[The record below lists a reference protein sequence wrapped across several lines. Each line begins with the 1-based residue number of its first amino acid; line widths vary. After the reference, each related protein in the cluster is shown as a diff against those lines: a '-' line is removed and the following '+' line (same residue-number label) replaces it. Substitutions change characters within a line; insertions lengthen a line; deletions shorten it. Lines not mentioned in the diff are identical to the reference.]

1 MIFDALLW
9 LVIAKFAVMVF
20 EDGMAAARGKT
31 SPRLAQRA
39 AKRAAGGGGSGAGR
53 RVGAAFGDY
62 LAGAAEDA
70 LTAARSS
77 RRQRAARRR
86 GQKAVNGVLVTLDE
100 ADSLFYAD
108 CDLCGWTSRGYQI
121 EVNARAAGAEH
132 TTAEHPTNDRDDQQE
147 KEEEQGVAAQPAPAA
162 PAAGGGRGP
171 RLTVI
176 PGGAAGPSPAT
187 PAEPIPAA
195 AAGTPGQV
203 PTQRPGEPTDVDDQD
218 DATGGSAGGPGVVH
232 TDDHTYC
239 TGCPTCRPPRW
250 GWACACGIRKEGYDT
265 QAQARDAH
273 AEHVRAEANSTDH
286 TVIDGQMVDT
296 TIGGGR
302 PAADTNTTNKKETTM
317 SMNLEAAGP
326 EEIRAAFATAIETT
340 NERAEEL
347 SGVAGVLGEA
357 ADRFE
362 SLEMA
367 PSTIGHLRDAAD
379 QMNTAHGALQASV
392 EELEAALADFNARDG
407 QVAETVADAGNL
419 ASAEVLVG

>member
-39 AKRAAGGGGSGAGR
+39 AKRAAAGGGSGAGR

-108 CDLCGWTSRGYQI
+108 CDLCGWTSRGYQVQ
-121 EVNARAAGAEH
+121 VNAYAAGAEH
-132 TTAEHPTNDRDDQQE
+132 TTAEHPTNDNDDQQE
-147 KEEEQGVAAQPAPAA
+147 EENVAAQPAPAA

-195 AAGTPGQV
+195 TAGTPGQV

-218 DATGGSAGGPGVVH
+218 DATDGSAGGPGVVH

-250 GWACACGIRKEGYDT
+250 GWSCACGTRKEGYDT

-286 TVIDGQMVDT
+286 TVIDGDLVDT
-296 TIGGGR
+296 TTGGGR
-302 PAADTNTTNKKETTM
+302 PATDTTTTKKETTM

-340 NERAEEL
+340 NERAEEVA
-347 SGVAGVLGEA
+347 GVAGVLGEA

-367 PSTIGHLRDAAD
+367 ASTVGHLRDAAD